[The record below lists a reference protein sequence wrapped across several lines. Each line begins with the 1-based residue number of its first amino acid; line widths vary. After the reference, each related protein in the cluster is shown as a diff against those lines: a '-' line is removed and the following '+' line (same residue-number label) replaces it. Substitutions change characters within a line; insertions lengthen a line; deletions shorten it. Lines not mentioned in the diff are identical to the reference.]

1 MFMQNNSQFIYSSP
15 NGANTIM
22 KNGPN
27 QEIITTAEGVYM
39 RNGSQTMFIPNHY
52 PNNNSS
58 YSNYNNNL
66 SYSNYNNNSLYS
78 NYNNNLSYSNYNNDN
93 LSYMN
98 YNNNINNNSYINS
111 NELLSEDIRLKRLS
125 YINNHSN
132 NNSNNNNNDI
142 RINDIDN
149 NNSQRNVINNNNPPN
164 NINQSHND
172 IQDNNDNNNED
183 EWGICPI
190 TGTYMEHP
198 VITKYGHYYEKSAIL
213 NWLENHDTDPMTNQK
228 LTKEMLF
235 DDKDYENQI
244 KEYKFIHNII

>member
-1 MFMQNNSQFIYSSP
+1 MKNNSQFIYSSP

-66 SYSNYNNNSLYS
+66 SYM
-78 NYNNNLSYSNYNNDN
+78 NYNNDN

-98 YNNNINNNSYINS
+98 YNNNINNNSNINS

-172 IQDNNDNNNED
+172 IQDNNDNNNDD

>member
-1 MFMQNNSQFIYSSP
+1 MQNNSQFIYSSP

-39 RNGSQTMFIPNHY
+39 RNGSQTMFIPNHH

-66 SYSNYNNNSLYS
+66 SYSNYNNN
-78 NYNNNLSYSNYNNDN
+78 
-93 LSYMN
+93 
-98 YNNNINNNSYINS
+98 INNNSNINS

-132 NNSNNNNNDI
+132 NNSNNNNNE

-172 IQDNNDNNNED
+172 IQDNNDNNNDD

-235 DDKDYENQI
+235 DDKDFENEI

>member
-58 YSNYNNNL
+58 YSNYNNN
-66 SYSNYNNNSLYS
+66 SSYS
-78 NYNNNLSYSNYNNDN
+78 NYNNNLSYSNYNN
-93 LSYMN
+93 
-98 YNNNINNNSYINS
+98 NINNNSNINS

>member
-1 MFMQNNSQFIYSSP
+1 MQNNSQFIYSSP

-66 SYSNYNNNSLYS
+66 SYSNYNN
-78 NYNNNLSYSNYNNDN
+78 DN

-98 YNNNINNNSYINS
+98 YNNNINNNSNINS

>member
-66 SYSNYNNNSLYS
+66 SYSNYNN
-78 NYNNNLSYSNYNNDN
+78 DN

-98 YNNNINNNSYINS
+98 YNNNINNNSNINS

-132 NNSNNNNNDI
+132 NNSNNNNNNNDI